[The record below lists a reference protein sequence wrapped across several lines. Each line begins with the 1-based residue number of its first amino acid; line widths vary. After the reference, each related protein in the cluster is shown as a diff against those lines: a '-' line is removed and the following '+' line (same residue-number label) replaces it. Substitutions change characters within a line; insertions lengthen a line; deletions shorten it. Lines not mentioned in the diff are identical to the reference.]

1 MIGMVKKLVL
11 QNHLQVRHLPTL
23 SHTSIL
29 CKLTKLFICEKA
41 YGEITQT
48 ISAQR
53 FPICENNIPHKRLS
67 TPKRH
72 HKTFMHLKSLTGKIY
87 PNHALLRS
95 SHHTLYYPCITPANI
110 SYARAT
116 LSLSENL
123 HLQKEVLLIHNNSFY
138 IRKLFFSVIGRV
150 RKRNII
156 VRCRHT
162 NSQTSILNERHLL
175 LVFFSSAIFKCRQLL
190 FICEKHY
197 AGIPNN

>member
-1 MIGMVKKLVL
+1 MNCIGLL
-11 QNHLQVRHLPTL
+11 NPTQRLLPPITPPLNL
-23 SHTSIL
+23 SLIPLYYS
-29 CKLTKLFICEKA
+29 
-41 YGEITQT
+41 YT
-48 ISAQR
+48 IS
-53 FPICENNIPHKRLS
+53 
-67 TPKRH
+67 
-72 HKTFMHLKSLTGKIY
+72 
-87 PNHALLRS
+87 
-95 SHHTLYYPCITPANI
+95 ANI

-175 LVFFSSAIFKCRQLL
+175 FVFFSSAIFKCRQLL